1 MGFVKPY
8 PLPISISGNC
18 PLHISPQFLIF
29 TFHYFQ
35 KQVKKTVAL
44 VLTSG
49 SARGLAHIGAIEEIQ
64 ARGYEIKVIAGS
76 SMGAVVG
83 GLLAAGKLELYRDWM
98 ITLSRMDVFNLFDF
112 SFSSS
117 GLLKGERVFEEMA
130 RLLGDVQIEECA
142 IPYTAVVTDLITKK
156 ELWMREG
163 SLFKAIRASVAIPT
177 IVMPVYT
184 DTQILVDGG
193 VLNPMPIEPVLEY
206 DYDLLM
212 VVNTHA
218 DIPYINH
225 YHPNRQEKKDAEVYQ
240 SRLALFRKKWS
251 KYLPISDTATET
263 ETPTLPRIERLGYTS
278 MLSKAVDLMENRIIE
293 LSLEKHQPDIVIPVS
308 REVCSMFEF
317 YKAKETIEAG
327 RVAAKETLDNFE
339 AKLVKPEL

>member
-1 MGFVKPY
+1 ME
-8 PLPISISGNC
+8 
-18 PLHISPQFLIF
+18 
-29 TFHYFQ
+29 
-35 KQVKKTVAL
+35 KKTIAL

-49 SARGLAHIGAIEEIQ
+49 SARGLAHIGAIEEIL
-64 ARGYEIKVIAGS
+64 ARGYEIKVISGS

-83 GLLAAGKLELYRDWM
+83 GLLAADKLEFFTDWI
-98 ITLSRMDVFNLFDF
+98 ITLSRIDVFNLFDF
-112 SFSSS
+112 NFSSA

-130 RLLGDVQIEECA
+130 RLLGDVQIEDCA
-142 IPYTAVVTDLITKK
+142 IPYTAVVTDLVSKK

-177 IVMPVYT
+177 IVTPVYT

-218 DIPYINH
+218 EIPYTNH
-225 YHPNRQEKKDAEVYQ
+225 YKQTQEELKDAAVYE

-251 KYLPISDTATET
+251 KFLANTA
-263 ETPTLPRIERLGYTS
+263 PGSAAVPRIERLGS
-278 MLSKAVDLMENRIIE
+278 MTLLNRAVDLMENRIIE
-293 LSLEKHQPDIVIPVS
+293 LSIEKHRPDIVIPVS

-327 RVAAKETLDNFE
+327 RAAAKETLDNFE
-339 AKLVKPEL
+339 SQLAKREL

>member
-1 MGFVKPY
+1 M
-8 PLPISISGNC
+8 
-18 PLHISPQFLIF
+18 
-29 TFHYFQ
+29 
-35 KQVKKTVAL
+35 KKTVAL

-49 SARGLAHIGAIEEIQ
+49 SARGLAHIGAIEEILE
-64 ARGYEIKVIAGS
+64 RGYEIKVISGS

-83 GLLAAGKLELYRDWM
+83 GLLAADKLELYRDWM

-112 SFSSS
+112 SFSSA

-130 RLLGDVQIEECA
+130 RLLGDAQIEDCT

-156 ELWMREG
+156 ELWLRKG

-177 IVMPVYT
+177 IVTPVYT

-206 DYDLLM
+206 DYDLLI

-218 DIPYINH
+218 DIPYKKS
-225 YHPNRQEKKDAEVYQ
+225 YEPSKQEKKDAEVYEG
-240 SRLALFRKKWS
+240 RLAQFRKKYS
-251 KYLPISDTATET
+251 KYLTLYSS
-263 ETPTLPRIERLGYTS
+263 TPNTDILPRIERLGS
-278 MLSKAVDLMENRIIE
+278 MSLLSKAVDLMENRIIE
-293 LSLEKHQPDIVIPVS
+293 LSLEKHHPDIVIPVS
-308 REVCSMFEF
+308 REVCTMFEF

-327 RVAAKETLDNFE
+327 RAAAKETLDNFE
-339 AKLVKPEL
+339 AQLAKREL